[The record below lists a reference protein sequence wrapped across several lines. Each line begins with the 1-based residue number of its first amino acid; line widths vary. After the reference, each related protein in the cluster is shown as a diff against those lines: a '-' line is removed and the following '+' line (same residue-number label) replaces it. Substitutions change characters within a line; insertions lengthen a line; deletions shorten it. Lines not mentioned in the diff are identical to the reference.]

1 MEKEM
6 RSSNQ
11 LKLTRLEEERKCVER
26 KALEKSIFFSKLQIL
41 LQQIFL
47 NAVKSE
53 ATQMSEKREKLR
65 NELAKL
71 RLTQGESDSSLQT
84 RLDQLEADC
93 GDIKGRI

>member
-1 MEKEM
+1 MG
-6 RSSNQ
+6 
-11 LKLTRLEEERKCVER
+11 
-26 KALEKSIFFSKLQIL
+26 
-41 LQQIFL
+41 
-47 NAVKSE
+47 
-53 ATQMSEKREKLR
+53 EKREKLR